1 VSNADL
7 ENIEE
12 KSSKEQDLLKAQK
25 AIAGDVPLI
34 PSAPSTRFDLPRGR
48 FNGSEWETE
57 VEVRELTGEDEEA
70 LARTKDPI
78 DFFDAVVVHGT
89 SRLGSVQLDAMTF
102 TERQGVLSSLLI
114 GEREQLFLRI
124 ASATYGDEKEFKH
137 SCPSCNVS
145 LDTIIFLSKD
155 IKVSNSDKAAAL
167 VNTFTT
173 SKGGTITYRLAT
185 GSDQMEVLH
194 KKGAT
199 TAEQNTLMLSE
210 CITEIDGGPV
220 LNPLSAAR
228 SLSMG
233 DRRKLLDILTSSQPS
248 PDMNL
253 EVACISC
260 NFEMVLPLSWGDI
273 FRP

>member
-1 VSNADL
+1 MLPNDL

-12 KSSKEQDLLKAQK
+12 TSSKEQDLLKAQK

-34 PSAPSTRFDLPRGR
+34 PSAPSTKLDLPRGR
-48 FNGSEWETE
+48 FNGSDWETE
-57 VEVRELTGEDEEA
+57 AEVRELTGEDEEA

-78 DFFDAVVVHGT
+78 DFFDAVVVYGT
-89 SRLGSVQLDAMTF
+89 ERLGSAQLGSMSF
-102 TERQGVLSSLLI
+102 SERQGILASLLI

-155 IKVSNSDKAAAL
+155 IKVTNPEKASSL
-167 VNTFTT
+167 VNTFVT
-173 SKGGTITYRLAT
+173 SKGKTITYRLAT

-199 TAEQNTLMLSE
+199 TAEQNTLMISE

-220 LNPLSAAR
+220 LNPLSTAR

-253 EVACISC
+253 EVTCVSC
-260 NFEMVLPLSWGDI
+260 EFEMVLPLSWGDI

>member
-1 VSNADL
+1 
-7 ENIEE
+7 
-12 KSSKEQDLLKAQK
+12 
-25 AIAGDVPLI
+25 
-34 PSAPSTRFDLPRGR
+34 
-48 FNGSEWETE
+48 
-57 VEVRELTGEDEEA
+57 
-70 LARTKDPI
+70 
-78 DFFDAVVVHGT
+78 
-89 SRLGSVQLDAMTF
+89 M
-102 TERQGVLSSLLI
+102 
-114 GEREQLFLRI
+114 
-124 ASATYGDEKEFKH
+124 
-137 SCPSCNVS
+137 
-145 LDTIIFLSKD
+145 SKD

>member
-1 VSNADL
+1 MSSNDS
-7 ENIEE
+7 ENIETP
-12 KSSKEQDLLKAQK
+12 SSKEQDLLKAQK

-34 PSAPSTRFDLPRGR
+34 PPAPSTKLDLPRGR
-48 FNGSEWETE
+48 FNGTDWETE
-57 VEVRELTGEDEEA
+57 AEVRELTGEDEEA

-78 DFFDAVVVHGT
+78 DFFDAVVVYGT
-89 SRLGSVQLDAMTF
+89 ARLGTAQLDSMTF
-102 TERQGVLSSLLI
+102 SERQSILASLLI

-155 IKVSNSDKAAAL
+155 IKVSNHDKVSSL
-167 VNTFTT
+167 DHTFVT
-173 SKGGTITYRLAT
+173 SKGDTITFRLGT

-199 TAEQNTLMLSE
+199 SAEQNTLMLSE
-210 CITEIDGGPV
+210 CITEINGKPV
-220 LNPLSAAR
+220 LNPMSTAR

-233 DRRKLLDILTSSQPS
+233 DRRKLLDILTTSQPS

-253 EVACISC
+253 EVTCVGC